1 MDLTPKVAPGRQQI
15 TGYGNGGFRVSGIFH
30 TGPVLVLPE
39 RTQPWTV
46 TGLAELSQASLA
58 DLFTAEL
65 PVELLLIGCG
75 RYAAPLPLAIRAF
88 LKGRGVAVDP
98 MDTGAACRTY
108 NVLLG
113 EGRHVGAALIPID

>member
-15 TGYGNGGFRVSGIFH
+15 TGYGNGGFRVSGVFH

-39 RTQPWTV
+39 LTRSWTV
-46 TGLAELSQASLA
+46 VGLAELSESSLA
-58 DLFTAEL
+58 DLFTDES

-75 RYAAPLPLAIRAF
+75 RSIGQLPPAIRAF

-108 NVLLG
+108 NVLLA
-113 EGRHVGAALIPID
+113 EGRRVGAALIPVD